1 MNIIVPGSCFIG
13 ENLCTRL
20 GLYNKLLCRIKI
32 ISRNFLLVLRL
43 VEKIYDYV
51 GICDSVM
58 SLDPK
63 IRFVGVVSERGRLV
77 AGGMKDSIKSLEDE
91 RDDEMI
97 FMELALRV
105 KMRKEFDEQL
115 GPVKFAMALRER
127 ILAISVLINDDILY
141 AVFEPDA
148 DYGLLPDKILDIVHS

>member
-1 MNIIVPGSCFIG
+1 
-13 ENLCTRL
+13 
-20 GLYNKLLCRIKI
+20 
-32 ISRNFLLVLRL
+32 
-43 VEKIYDYV
+43 
-51 GICDSVM
+51 M